1 MITGTGGDLR
11 PGLRPIVSGFRQTMN
26 TDLLADLN
34 EHLRLEVR
42 AAHEYLAMSIWLSA
56 HDLPGFSAWMR
67 QQSTDE
73 LGHADRVIEH
83 LVDRD
88 QAVRLPAIPEPPTDW
103 PDAVALVAHVLRN
116 EQEVT
121 ASIAAL
127 YETAEGTGDRGAQI
141 MLQWFV
147 NEQMEEE
154 SSVRALLGR
163 LKLAGSTGLGLLLV
177 DQELATGKI
186 PGTASEN
193 SPQ

>member
-11 PGLRPIVSGFRQTMN
+11 LGLRPIVSGFRQTMN

-34 EHLRLEVR
+34 KHLRLEFR

-73 LGHADRVIEH
+73 LGHANRVIEH

-88 QAVRLPAIPEPPTDW
+88 QAVKLPAIPEPPTDW
-103 PDAVALVAHVLRN
+103 PDAVSLAAHVLRN

-127 YETAEGTGDRGAQI
+127 YEAAEGAGDRGAQV

-154 SSVRALLGR
+154 SSARALLGR

-186 PGTASEN
+186 PGAASEN
-193 SPQ
+193 SP